1 MKVLDVDLLQTGIQN
16 NVDML
21 TRLEEEM
28 KVIETSITGLVEL
41 DHSLTGEGGAAIR
54 SFYNDCHLPFHKYFL
69 QFNQDFQTK
78 LSQVKSALDSLE
90 PDYAGHIQES
100 FLEGEVEEGLVVISN
115 TTSNLTDES
124 NAIMDGVADIVAL
137 PHLDDSEVQ
146 QGVTDSRK
154 KKDLTVENLH
164 EFDSTQTTSLSSV
177 ESNLKTLDTWL
188 HEMEGLM
195 KSGLSDIHFP
205 AEEWAQ
211 YTATDPILRDMS
223 TSVNDPGAV
232 ADKDAS
238 GEAGKVSEDSDFDK
252 FNDSLGYYGNANTIA
267 KDAKS
272 GFLMW
277 MATRN
282 GELSSDLRFYVPQK
296 GGTSYRIY
304 ASPLAMGVLGFPNQS
319 GGMLKYAG
327 RKPGQ
332 SGWSPQGEMV
342 LEKHPHL
349 RYWGENTT
357 LAEKGKT
364 IGSATLRGA
373 GEGFKDVFDL
383 RGIAQNGLVRGATKA
398 VAPIT
403 AGLSYYDNYSTAKE
417 NGSSDGAAHVRAVG
431 ETAADV
437 AIGSAIQ
444 VGLTAAGTALIPIP
458 GLGTFLGAAAGVGV
472 NMLLNAKGKD
482 DESVM
487 DKLKGLFR

>member
-1 MKVLDVDLLQTGIQN
+1 MKVLDVDLLQTGIKN

-21 TRLEEEM
+21 IRLEEEM
-28 KVIETSITGLVEL
+28 KTIENSITGLVEL
-41 DHSLTGEGGAAIR
+41 DHSLTGEGGEAIR
-54 SFYNDCHLPFHKYFL
+54 SFYNDCHLPFNKSFL

-78 LSQVKSALDSLE
+78 LNQIKSALDSLE
-90 PDYAGHIQES
+90 PDNAGHIQES
-100 FLEGEVEEGLVVISN
+100 FLEGDVEEGLVVIAN

-146 QGVTDSRK
+146 QGVTNSRK
-154 KKDLTVENLH
+154 KKDDTVDSLH
-164 EFDSTQTTSLSSV
+164 EFDSTQTSSLTSV
-177 ESNLKTLDTWL
+177 ESNLIKLDTWL
-188 HEMEGLM
+188 YEMEGMM
-195 KSGLSDIHFP
+195 KLGLSDIHFP

-211 YTATDPILRDMS
+211 YTATNPILSDMS
-223 TSVNDPGAV
+223 TSVNDPSSIV
-232 ADKDAS
+232 DKDIS
-238 GEAGKVSEDSDFDK
+238 GEAGKVSEDSEFDK
-252 FNDSLGYYGNANTIA
+252 FNDSLGYYGNATTIA
-267 KDAKS
+267 KDAHS

-277 MATRN
+277 LASRN

-327 RKPGQ
+327 KQPGQ

-357 LAEKGKT
+357 LGEKGRT
-364 IGSATLRGA
+364 IGSATLRGTA
-373 GEGFKDVFDL
+373 EGFKDVFDL
-383 RGIAQNGLVRGATKA
+383 RGIAQNGLVKGATRA
-398 VAPIT
+398 VAPLT

-417 NGSSDGAAHVRAVG
+417 DGLSEGVAHGRAVR

-482 DESVM
+482 GESAM
-487 DKLKGLFR
+487 DKLKGIFR

>member
-1 MKVLDVDLLQTGIQN
+1 MKVLDVDLLQTGIKN

-21 TRLEEEM
+21 SRLEEEM

-69 QFNQDFQTK
+69 EFNQNFKIK
-78 LSQVKSALDSLE
+78 LNQIKSALDSLE

-115 TTSNLTDES
+115 TTSNLTEES
-124 NAIMDGVADIVAL
+124 NAIIDGVADIVAL

-154 KKDLTVENLH
+154 KKDVTVENLH
-164 EFDSTQTTSLSSV
+164 EFDTTQTSALVAV
-177 ESNLKTLDTWL
+177 ESTLNALNKWLMEIEGMMSAGLTDT
-188 HEMEGLM
+188 
-195 KSGLSDIHFP
+195 HFP
-205 AEEWAQ
+205 AKAWAEF
-211 YTATDPILRDMS
+211 TACTPILS
-223 TSVNDPGAV
+223 ELSGNVNDPGSV

-238 GEAGKVSEDSDFDK
+238 GEAGKVSEDNRFDQV
-252 FNDSLGYYGNANTIA
+252 NDSLGYYGNATTIV
-267 KDAKS
+267 KDAES

-327 RKPGQ
+327 KKQGQ

-357 LAEKGKT
+357 FAEKGKT
-364 IGSATLRGA
+364 IGSATLRGTA
-373 GEGFKDVFDL
+373 EGFKDVFDL
-383 RGIAQNGLVRGATKA
+383 RGIAQNGLVKGATRA

-417 NGSSDGAAHVRAVG
+417 NGSSEGAAHARAVG